1 MVQNNQKL
9 LQLYR
14 FKVKRIEI
22 AHRFRDVEVDGFEL
36 EDDGFSGDF

>member
-1 MVQNNQKL
+1 MVQNTQKL
-9 LQLYR
+9 PELYG